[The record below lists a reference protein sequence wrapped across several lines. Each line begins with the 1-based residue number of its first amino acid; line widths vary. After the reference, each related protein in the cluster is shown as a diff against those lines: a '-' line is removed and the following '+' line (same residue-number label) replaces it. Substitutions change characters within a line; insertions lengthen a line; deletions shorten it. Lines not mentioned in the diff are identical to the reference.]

1 MSNNTPPIEPTASAS
16 TPAEAQ
22 QVQQA
27 QQQQD
32 AQNQRKR
39 KTGLTIAIALFLIAG
54 LAWLA
59 YWFFFSRH
67 HETTDN
73 AYVSGNMVMVNA
85 QTVGT
90 VEAIMADE
98 NQEIKAGQVLIKL
111 NPTDAQVALSQAQAQ
126 LAQASRQ
133 IQNAFNSAGVAN
145 AQLNQA
151 RSAVQ
156 TAQDAV
162 NRRAKLVGTG
172 AVSKEE
178 YDQARNALV
187 QAQAAYKTATEQS
200 KTATAQIAGTTPQ
213 SHPAIEAA
221 KAAFRSAYINNK
233 RLAVLAP
240 IDGVVA
246 KRSVQVG
253 QQIAPGAPLM
263 TIVAANQVWVEANY
277 KETQLANLRV
287 GQPVELTSD
296 VYGSGV
302 KFNGTVQGIGIGTG
316 AAFSVLPAQNAT
328 GNWIKIVQRI
338 PVRVTI
344 DPEQLKQHPLRVGMS
359 MHVSIDTHDRSGAV
373 LGAVTGTQAP
383 ANLQTNVYNQDE
395 AEANQIAD
403 QIIQQN
409 LR

>member
-1 MSNNTPPIEPTASAS
+1 MNPNETNIDPIQTAAS
-16 TPAEAQ
+16 TTDAA
-22 QVQQA
+22 
-27 QQQQD
+27 D

-39 KTGLTIAIALFLIAG
+39 KLGLTIAIGLFLLIG
-54 LAWLA
+54 LAWAA
-59 YWFFFSRH
+59 YWFLYARY
-67 HETTDN
+67 HETTEN

-98 NQEIKAGQVLIKL
+98 NQEIKAGQVLLKL

-126 LAQASRQ
+126 LAQATRQ
-133 IQNAFNSAGVAN
+133 IQNAFNNAGVAN
-145 AQLNQA
+145 AQLSQA
-151 RSAVQ
+151 ASAVR

-162 NRRAKLVGTG
+162 NRRAKLVPTG

-178 YDQARNALV
+178 YDQALNALK
-187 QAQAAYKTATEQS
+187 QAQAAYKTANEQN
-200 KTATAQIAGTTPQ
+200 KTASAQIAGTTTLN
-213 SHPAIEAA
+213 HPAIEAA

-253 QQIAPGAPLM
+253 QQISPGVPLM

-287 GQPVELTSD
+287 GQPVELEAD
-296 VYGSGV
+296 VYGSSV
-302 KFNGTVQGIGIGTG
+302 KFKGTVQGIGIGTG
-316 AAFSVLPAQNAT
+316 SSFSVLPAQNAT
-328 GNWIKIVQRI
+328 GNWIKIVQRV
-338 PVRVTI
+338 PVRVNL

-359 MHVSIDTHDRSGAV
+359 MHVSVDTNDRNGAV

-383 ANLQTNVYNQDE
+383 ANLQTNVYAQDE
-395 AEANQIAD
+395 AEANQVAD

-409 LR
+409 LH

>member
-1 MSNNTPPIEPTASAS
+1 MNPNETNIDPIQTAAS
-16 TPAEAQ
+16 TTDAA
-22 QVQQA
+22 
-27 QQQQD
+27 D

-39 KTGLTIAIALFLIAG
+39 KLGLTIAIGLFLLIG
-54 LAWLA
+54 LAWAA
-59 YWFFFSRH
+59 YWFLYARF
-67 HETTDN
+67 HETTEN

-98 NQEIKAGQVLIKL
+98 NQEIKAGQVLLKL

-126 LAQASRQ
+126 LAQATRQ
-133 IQNAFNSAGVAN
+133 IQNAFNNAGVAN
-145 AQLNQA
+145 AQLSQA
-151 RSAVQ
+151 ASAVR

-162 NRRAKLVGTG
+162 NRRAKLVPTG

-178 YDQARNALV
+178 YDQALNALK
-187 QAQAAYKTATEQS
+187 QAQAAYKTANEQN
-200 KTATAQIAGTTPQ
+200 KTASAQIAGTTTLN
-213 SHPAIEAA
+213 HPAIEAA

-253 QQIAPGAPLM
+253 QQISPGVPLM

-287 GQPVELTSD
+287 GQPVELEAD
-296 VYGSGV
+296 VYGSSV
-302 KFNGTVQGIGIGTG
+302 KFKGTVQGIGIGTG
-316 AAFSVLPAQNAT
+316 SSFSVLPAQNAT
-328 GNWIKIVQRI
+328 GNWIKIVQRV
-338 PVRVTI
+338 PVRVNL

-359 MHVSIDTHDRSGAV
+359 MHVSVDTNDRNGAV

-383 ANLQTNVYNQDE
+383 ANLQTNVYAQDE
-395 AEANQIAD
+395 AEANQVAD

-409 LR
+409 LH

>member
-1 MSNNTPPIEPTASAS
+1 MNPNETNIDPIQTAAS
-16 TPAEAQ
+16 TTDAA
-22 QVQQA
+22 
-27 QQQQD
+27 D

-39 KTGLTIAIALFLIAG
+39 KLGLTIAIGLFLLIG
-54 LAWLA
+54 LAWAA
-59 YWFFFSRH
+59 YWFLYARY
-67 HETTDN
+67 HETTEN

-98 NQEIKAGQVLIKL
+98 NQEIKAGQVLLKL

-126 LAQASRQ
+126 LAQATRQ
-133 IQNAFNSAGVAN
+133 IQNAFNNAGVAN
-145 AQLNQA
+145 AQLSQA
-151 RSAVQ
+151 ASAVR

-162 NRRAKLVGTG
+162 NRRAKLVPTG

-178 YDQARNALV
+178 YDQALNALK
-187 QAQAAYKTATEQS
+187 QAQAAYKTANEQN
-200 KTATAQIAGTTPQ
+200 KTASAQIAGTTTLN
-213 SHPAIEAA
+213 HPAIEAA

-253 QQIAPGAPLM
+253 QQISPGVPLM

-287 GQPVELTSD
+287 GQPVELEAD
-296 VYGSGV
+296 VYGSSV
-302 KFNGTVQGIGIGTG
+302 KFKGTVQGIGIGTG
-316 AAFSVLPAQNAT
+316 SSFSVLPAQNAT
-328 GNWIKIVQRI
+328 GNWIKIVQRV
-338 PVRVTI
+338 PVRVNL

-359 MHVSIDTHDRSGAV
+359 MHVSVDTNDRNGAV
-373 LGAVTGTQAP
+373 LGAITGTQAP
-383 ANLQTNVYNQDE
+383 ANLQTNVYAQDE
-395 AEANQIAD
+395 AEANQVAD

-409 LR
+409 LH

>member
-1 MSNNTPPIEPTASAS
+1 MNPNETNIDPIQTAAS
-16 TPAEAQ
+16 TTDAA
-22 QVQQA
+22 
-27 QQQQD
+27 D

-39 KTGLTIAIALFLIAG
+39 KLGLTIAIGLFLLIG
-54 LAWLA
+54 LAWAA
-59 YWFFFSRH
+59 YWFLYARF
-67 HETTDN
+67 HETTEN

-98 NQEIKAGQVLIKL
+98 NQEIKAGQVLLKL

-126 LAQASRQ
+126 LAQATRQ
-133 IQNAFNSAGVAN
+133 IQNAFNNAGVAN
-145 AQLNQA
+145 AQLSQA
-151 RSAVQ
+151 ASAVR

-162 NRRAKLVGTG
+162 NRRAKLVPTG
-172 AVSKEE
+172 AVSNEE
-178 YDQARNALV
+178 YDQALNALK
-187 QAQAAYKTATEQS
+187 QAQAAYKTANEQN
-200 KTATAQIAGTTPQ
+200 KTASAQIAGTTTLN
-213 SHPAIEAA
+213 HPAIEAA

-253 QQIAPGAPLM
+253 QQISPGVPLM

-287 GQPVELTSD
+287 GQPVELEAD
-296 VYGSGV
+296 VYGSSV
-302 KFNGTVQGIGIGTG
+302 KFKGTVQGIGIGTG
-316 AAFSVLPAQNAT
+316 SSFSVLPAQNAT
-328 GNWIKIVQRI
+328 GNWIKIVQRV
-338 PVRVTI
+338 PVRVNL

-359 MHVSIDTHDRSGAV
+359 MHVSVDTNDRNGAV
-373 LGAVTGTQAP
+373 LGAITGTQAP
-383 ANLQTNVYNQDE
+383 ANLQTNVYAQDE
-395 AEANQIAD
+395 AEANQVAD

-409 LR
+409 LH

>member
-1 MSNNTPPIEPTASAS
+1 MNPNETNIDPIQTAAS
-16 TPAEAQ
+16 TTDAA
-22 QVQQA
+22 
-27 QQQQD
+27 D

-39 KTGLTIAIALFLIAG
+39 KLGLTIAIGLFLLIG
-54 LAWLA
+54 LAWAA
-59 YWFFFSRH
+59 YWFLYARF
-67 HETTDN
+67 HETTEN

-98 NQEIKAGQVLIKL
+98 NQETKAGQVLLKL

-126 LAQASRQ
+126 LAQATRQ
-133 IQNAFNSAGVAN
+133 IQNAFNNAGVAN
-145 AQLNQA
+145 AQLSQA
-151 RSAVQ
+151 ASAVR

-162 NRRAKLVGTG
+162 NRRAKLVPTG

-178 YDQARNALV
+178 YDQALNALK
-187 QAQAAYKTATEQS
+187 QAQAAYKTANEQN
-200 KTATAQIAGTTPQ
+200 KTASAQIAGTTTLN
-213 SHPAIEAA
+213 HPAIEAA

-253 QQIAPGAPLM
+253 QQISPGVPLM

-287 GQPVELTSD
+287 GQPVELEAD
-296 VYGSGV
+296 VYGSSV
-302 KFNGTVQGIGIGTG
+302 KFKGTVQGIGIGTG
-316 AAFSVLPAQNAT
+316 SSFSVLPAQNAT
-328 GNWIKIVQRI
+328 GNWIKIVQRV
-338 PVRVTI
+338 PVRVNL

-359 MHVSIDTHDRSGAV
+359 MHVSVDTNDRNGAV

-383 ANLQTNVYNQDE
+383 ANLQTNVYAQDE
-395 AEANQIAD
+395 AEANQVAD

-409 LR
+409 LH